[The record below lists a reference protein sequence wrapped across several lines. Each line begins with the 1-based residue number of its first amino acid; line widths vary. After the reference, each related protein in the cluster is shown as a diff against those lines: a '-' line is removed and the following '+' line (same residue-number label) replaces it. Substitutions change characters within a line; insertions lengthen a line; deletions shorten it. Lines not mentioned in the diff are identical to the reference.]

1 MIDWTCSANRAS
13 VSSMPDHD
21 LSRIEMVKAL
31 ERLEDAHLVGMPGQ
45 APASDEKR
53 IRTAALD
60 LIELAKQAIKHADI
74 AIDLLD
80 D

>member
-1 MIDWTCSANRAS
+1 
-13 VSSMPDHD
+13 MPDHD

-53 IRTAALD
+53 IRTAVLD